1 MANETSEDIM
11 NLLNTKQIHEL
22 ESLDRVSGKENI
34 LIDNGKVTYKITTDA
49 LLGYFINRFVGN
61 VDEDTMADIRGM
73 LSINLLYLFIAA
85 ESCGIHPKSILSD
98 FSQTIQYIDNNHAVD
113 NNNNANDSATGDSL
127 QIDNIS
133 ESLAQVRASTNAML
147 KSIERATENGN

>member
-1 MANETSEDIM
+1 MGYENDKE
-11 NLLNTKQIHEL
+11 LLSSIIKRL
-22 ESLDRVSGKENI
+22 SDSLGDRSKLVLSSVSSDMCS
-34 LIDNGKVTYKITTDA
+34 LMLKVV
-49 LLGYFINRFVGN
+49 LGN

-73 LSINLLYLFIAA
+73 ISINLMYLFIAA

-98 FSQTIQYIDNNHAVD
+98 FSQTIQYIDNNHGVD
-113 NNNNANDSATGDSL
+113 NNNENNSATGDSL

-133 ESLAQVRASTNAML
+133 ESLAHVRASTNVML

>member
-1 MANETSEDIM
+1 MGDENDKE
-11 NLLNTKQIHEL
+11 LLSSIIKRL
-22 ESLDRVSGKENI
+22 SDSLGDRSKLVLSSVSSDMCS
-34 LIDNGKVTYKITTDA
+34 LMLKVV
-49 LLGYFINRFVGN
+49 LGN

-73 LSINLLYLFIAA
+73 VSINLLYLFIAA

-113 NNNNANDSATGDSL
+113 NNNENNSATGDSL

>member
-1 MANETSEDIM
+1 MGYENDKE
-11 NLLNTKQIHEL
+11 LLSSIIKRL
-22 ESLDRVSGKENI
+22 SDSLGDRSKLVLSSVSSDMCS
-34 LIDNGKVTYKITTDA
+34 LMLKVV
-49 LLGYFINRFVGN
+49 LGN

-73 LSINLLYLFIAA
+73 VSINLLYLFIAA
-85 ESCGIHPKSILSD
+85 ESCGIHPESILSD
-98 FSQTIQYIDNNHAVD
+98 FSQTIQYIDNNHAAD
-113 NNNNANDSATGDSL
+113 NNNENNSATGDSL

>member
-1 MANETSEDIM
+1 MGDENDKE
-11 NLLNTKQIHEL
+11 LLSSIIKRL
-22 ESLDRVSGKENI
+22 SDSLGDRSKLVLSSVSSDMCS
-34 LIDNGKVTYKITTDA
+34 LMLKVV
-49 LLGYFINRFVGN
+49 LGN

-73 LSINLLYLFIAA
+73 ISINLLYLFIAA

-113 NNNNANDSATGDSL
+113 NNNENNSATGDSL
-127 QIDNIS
+127 QMDNIS

>member
-1 MANETSEDIM
+1 MGYENDKE
-11 NLLNTKQIHEL
+11 LLSSIIKRL
-22 ESLDRVSGKENI
+22 SDSLGDRSKLVLSSVSSDMCS
-34 LIDNGKVTYKITTDA
+34 LMLKVV
-49 LLGYFINRFVGN
+49 LGN

-73 LSINLLYLFIAA
+73 ISINLLYLFIAA

-113 NNNNANDSATGDSL
+113 NNNENNSATVDSL

>member
-34 LIDNGKVTYKITTDA
+34 LIDNGTVTYKITTDA

-61 VDEDTMADIRGM
+61 VDEDIDVTALNAASCIHIIKPGQDIPVSQRVKGHFYLK
-73 LSINLLYLFIAA
+73 LSEQNVKKTVNY
-85 ESCGIHPKSILSD
+85 
-98 FSQTIQYIDNNHAVD
+98 
-113 NNNNANDSATGDSL
+113 
-127 QIDNIS
+127 
-133 ESLAQVRASTNAML
+133 QVL
-147 KSIERATENGN
+147 CP

>member
-1 MANETSEDIM
+1 MGYENDNE
-11 NLLNTKQIHEL
+11 LLSSIIKRL
-22 ESLDRVSGKENI
+22 SDSLGDRSKLVLSSVSSDMCS
-34 LIDNGKVTYKITTDA
+34 LMLKVV
-49 LLGYFINRFVGN
+49 LGN

-73 LSINLLYLFIAA
+73 ISINLLYLFIAA

-113 NNNNANDSATGDSL
+113 NNNENNSATGDSL

>member
-1 MANETSEDIM
+1 MGYENDKE
-11 NLLNTKQIHEL
+11 LLSSIIKRL
-22 ESLDRVSGKENI
+22 SDSLGDRSKLVLSSVSSDMCS
-34 LIDNGKVTYKITTDA
+34 LMLKVV
-49 LLGYFINRFVGN
+49 LGN

-73 LSINLLYLFIAA
+73 ISINLLYLFIAA

-113 NNNNANDSATGDSL
+113 NNNNENNSATGDSL